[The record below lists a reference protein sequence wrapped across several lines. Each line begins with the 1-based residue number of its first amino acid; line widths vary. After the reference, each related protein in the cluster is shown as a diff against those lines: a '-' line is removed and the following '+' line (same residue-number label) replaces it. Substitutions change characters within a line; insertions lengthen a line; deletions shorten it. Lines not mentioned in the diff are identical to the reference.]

1 MNFSITNT
9 KRNIFNYLK
18 ENKKLLLCCLISS
31 FLWGFIAH
39 AYGFLHNNLSH
50 DVLNAFTALPGE
62 EGWKIE
68 LGRFFVPIYRMF
80 FRGPLS
86 LPWLIGIIGMFWLS
100 LSVYLTVRLLKVE
113 NKILIILIAG
123 LMVTNI
129 TLTSQIATYLY
140 EFDFNALALLAS
152 IGAVTFW
159 RTRNRWKQF
168 LLAPLCLLLSLS
180 IYQAYITV
188 TVTLMI
194 WLSLM
199 DLLDQKKIR
208 SVLIEGVI
216 GIFFLLIGMLLY
228 LFVGK
233 LVYAVTGIT
242 PQPRTDM
249 FHLNNILDT
258 ILSFFSLLSPT
269 LTNLRNNIFHTAY
282 PQAVL
287 AVLFWSSTLLA
298 FIQFIKLLIVKHF
311 ELTRSLL
318 ACLLLFILPLGMNC
332 IYLIISGQGMHD
344 LMCYASWFVYIF
356 LLYFSTQINTPAM
369 LSGRFSKAIRLL
381 AYALTVFILFQNIVI
396 ANTCYV
402 KKEMEATATLS
413 TMTRVVAALEQHE
426 DYHYRETTVAFIGAD
441 SSNENIY
448 GFEKVDSI
456 TGMWSKTPIPA
467 DTSLYYYNV
476 YKTYFDYV
484 LNYPINLCSDEVHA
498 QLVNDPRVQTLPS
511 FPNANAIQM
520 IDGVL
525 VVKM

>member
-9 KRNIFNYLK
+9 KKNIFNYLK
-18 ENKKLLLCCLISS
+18 ENKNLLLCCLIST
-31 FLWGFIAH
+31 FLWGLIAH

-86 LPWLIGIIGMFWLS
+86 LPWLIGLIGMFWLS
-100 LSVYLTVRLLKVE
+100 LAVYLTVRLFKIE
-113 NKILIILIAG
+113 NKTLIVLLAG
-123 LMVTNI
+123 LMTTNI
-129 TLTSQIATYLY
+129 TLISQIATYLY

-152 IGAVTFW
+152 VGAVTFW
-159 RTRNRWKQF
+159 RTQNRWKQF

-188 TVTLMI
+188 TVTLVI
-194 WLSLM
+194 WLSLI
-199 DLLDQKKIR
+199 DLLEQKKIR
-208 SVLIEGVI
+208 SILTEGVI
-216 GIFFLLIGMLLY
+216 GILFLLIGMILY
-228 LFVGK
+228 LLLGK
-233 LVYAVTGIT
+233 IVYAATGIT

-249 FHLNNILDT
+249 FQLDNIVNT
-258 ILSFFSLLSPT
+258 VRSIFSLLSPT
-269 LTNLRNNIFHTAY
+269 LTNLRNNILHSAY
-282 PQAVL
+282 PQIL
-287 AVLFWSSTLLA
+287 LSILLWSSALLA

-311 ELTRSLL
+311 EPARSIL
-318 ACLLLFILPLGMNC
+318 ACLLLLILPLGMNC
-332 IYLIISGQGMHD
+332 IYIIIAGQGMHN

-356 LLYFSTQINTPAM
+356 LLYFTTQINTPAM
-369 LSGRFSKAIRLL
+369 LPGRFSKVTRFL
-381 AYALTVFILFQNIVI
+381 AYTLAIFLLFQNIVI

-413 TMTRVVAALEQHE
+413 TMTRVVAALEEHE
-426 DYHYRETTVAFIGAD
+426 DYHYGETTVAFIGAD

-448 GFEKVDSI
+448 GFEKVDNI
-456 TGMWSKTPIPA
+456 TGMWSKTAIPA

-498 QLVNDPRVQTLPS
+498 ELVNDPRVQALPS
-511 FPNANAIQM
+511 FPDQNAIQM